1 MSPRRAT
8 HSGLLHLLLILFAL
22 LLAGVQAQNVIV
34 EDWESEQEALK
45 KHGIAFQAGYTGS
58 FMSHLQGGFREGT
71 NWQGLVDLSVLVDLD
86 KFMGWKGAA
95 FHAEVI
101 WVQGRSASSM
111 AYIGNMNEV
120 SNIQGMANTVRPF
133 HVWLQQQLWG
143 DKVRIN
149 AGWLTLDTDFMVSN
163 AASLFINSAYGPI
176 QTWNMNF
183 NAPVYPLSSLGF
195 FAEWQVNDQ
204 YEVQAGVYDGNFGGE
219 KGNRRS
225 ANTRLGTDDG
235 AAILLELAR
244 THHIGRLAGTA
255 KIGGGWNTGFS
266 TVNST
271 GLLAHGNGHFYAMLD
286 QTLVPGIGKDAADR
300 LTFFTRAGRAIHPGR
315 SMVDLTLE
323 GGFVGRGVRENDQW
337 GVAMTWS
344 RVSNS
349 FVQATLAGGGTT
361 SSSETAI
368 ELTYKA
374 QLTPWMA
381 LQPTLQRIYNPQSG
395 TPNATVLG
403 MVLMLNF

>member
-1 MSPRRAT
+1 
-8 HSGLLHLLLILFAL
+8 
-22 LLAGVQAQNVIV
+22 
-34 EDWESEQEALK
+34 
-45 KHGIAFQAGYTGS
+45 
-58 FMSHLQGGFREGT
+58 
-71 NWQGLVDLSVLVDLD
+71 
-86 KFMGWKGAA
+86 
-95 FHAEVI
+95 
-101 WVQGRSASSM
+101 
-111 AYIGNMNEV
+111 MNEV

-143 DKVRIN
+143 DKVRLN

-163 AASLFINSAYGPI
+163 AANLFINSAYGPI

-183 NAPVYPLSSLGF
+183 NAPVYPVSALGF

-204 YEVQAGVYDGNFGGE
+204 YELQAGVYDGNTGGE

-244 THHIGRLAGTA
+244 THHLGGLAGTA
-255 KIGGGWNTGFS
+255 KIGGGWNTGLDV
-266 TVNST
+266 VNST
-271 GLLAHGNGHFYAMLD
+271 GLAARGNGHFYAMLD
-286 QTLVPGIGKDAADR
+286 QTLVPGISKDTADR

-323 GGFVGRGVRENDQW
+323 GGFVGRGVRANDQW

-374 QLTPWMA
+374 QITPWMA
-381 LQPTLQRIYNPQSG
+381 IQPTLQRIYNPQSG

-403 MVLMLNF
+403 MVLMLNY